1 MLVDNAPSH
10 KFVKSTNHKNE
21 NEESDS
27 EISETE
33 SILSQNSSENED
45 EDDNN
50 NHNNN
55 YQILKLTNI
64 CLIYLPP
71 NTMAHLQPIDA
82 EIINNFKV

>member
-10 KFVKSTNHKNE
+10 KFVKSINHKNE
-21 NEESDS
+21 NKESDS

-33 SILSQNSSENED
+33 SILSQNSSKNED

-64 CLIYLPP
+64 RLIYLPP
-71 NTMAHLQPIDA
+71 NTTAHL
-82 EIINNFKV
+82 